1 MSATINCQEFADYF
15 AIPVRNRLYP
25 AYVFEVEGKP
35 HAIEE
40 YYLDDLKDIIN
51 HRVWKI
57 TSFSF
62 SPSLGI

>member
-15 AIPVRNRLYP
+15 AMPVRNKLCP

-40 YYLDDLKDIIN
+40 YYLDDLKTFISRF
-51 HRVWKI
+51 RVWKEP
-57 TSFSF
+57 T
-62 SPSLGI
+62 